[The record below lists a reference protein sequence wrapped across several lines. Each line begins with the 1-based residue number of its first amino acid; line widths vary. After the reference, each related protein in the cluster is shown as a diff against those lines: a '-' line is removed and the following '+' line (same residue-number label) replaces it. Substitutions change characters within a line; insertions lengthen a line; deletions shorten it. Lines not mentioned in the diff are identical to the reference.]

1 MAETKST
8 KSTKSEKDKM
18 REHNR
23 EMVTIRLF
31 KDTGKYTND
40 LYVNVNDHNYIIKR
54 GVEVQVPRYIADVI
68 ANSERQDRNTAMMI
82 ERAKNEYDSALQ
94 KGLI

>member
-82 ERAKNEYDSALQ
+82 ERANNEYDSALQ

>member
-1 MAETKST
+1 MAETKSA
-8 KSTKSEKDKM
+8 KSEKDKM

-23 EMVTIRLF
+23 ELVTIRLF

-54 GVEVQVPRYIADVI
+54 GVEVKVPRYIADVI
-68 ANSERQDRNTAMMI
+68 ANSEKQDRNTAMMI
-82 ERAKNEYDSALQ
+82 ERASNDYDSALQ

>member
-68 ANSERQDRNTAMMI
+68 ANSEKQDRNTAMMI
-82 ERAKNEYDSALQ
+82 ERANSEYDSALQ